1 MKWFQVKEQSAGKK
15 RLILSWYLY
24 KIFGSNIL
32 YLIAFFVAL
41 FTFIFAKKVRGYS
54 KKYLSVIKDICGI
67 EPSLINQFRH
77 IHSYAV
83 SLVDKMLVY
92 SGDFDIKYV
101 EFENKN
107 AEKQHFDEIAK
118 KKGMILLCNHV
129 GNVEVLQTFFRNS
142 AIPSN
147 FSVNIFI
154 SRKQSKIFN
163 SFIEKI
169 KTDIPV
175 NLFLTEDIDLNTGIE
190 LEEIINEGGV
200 IFIAGDRLSETN
212 ADHCIETELFSHKI
226 LLPKGAFTLS
236 KVLNVPIYF
245 ISAIKTDK
253 TYKVYVEPHTYVDEK
268 NIVNDYIKFMEQMI
282 KLAPLQFYHFYDF
295 FN

>member
-1 MKWFQVKEQSAGKK
+1 MKWFQVKEQAAGKK

-24 KIFGSNIL
+24 KIFGENIL
-32 YLIAFFVAL
+32 YLIAFLVSL
-41 FTFIFAKKVRGYS
+41 CTFIFS
-54 KKYLSVIKDICGI
+54 KKIREYSEKYLTVIKDVCGI
-67 EPSLINQFRH
+67 EPNLINQFKH

-92 SGDFDIKYV
+92 CGDFNIKYV
-101 EFENKN
+101 EFEDKN
-107 AEKQHFDEIAK
+107 AEKQHFDVIAQ

-147 FSVNIFI
+147 FSINIFV
-154 SRKQSKIFN
+154 SKKQSKIFN

-175 NLFLTEDIDLNTGIE
+175 NLFLTENIGLNTGIE
-190 LEEIINEGGV
+190 LEEIINDGGV

-212 ADHCIETELFSHKI
+212 ASQCIETELFSHKI
-226 LLPKGAFTLS
+226 LLPKGAFAIS

-245 ISAIKTDK
+245 VSAIKTDK
-253 TYKVYVEPHTYVDEK
+253 IYKVYVEPHTYIDEK
-268 NIVNDYIKFMEQMI
+268 TIVNDYIKFMERMI
-282 KLAPLQFYHFYDF
+282 RLAPFQFYHFYDF